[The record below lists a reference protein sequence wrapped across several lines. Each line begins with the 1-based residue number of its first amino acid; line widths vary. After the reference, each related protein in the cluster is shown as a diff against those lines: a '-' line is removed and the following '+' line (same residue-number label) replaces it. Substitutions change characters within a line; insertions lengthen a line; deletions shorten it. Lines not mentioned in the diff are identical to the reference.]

1 MSASTKHSKLVA
13 VPCRNRN
20 TYTGGTL
27 QYTDDQPAVLFLVAG
42 VFVSGGRD
50 GSIMVW
56 DTRCSTKG
64 NLYLLHVGHV
74 REGMVTLISKYSVM
88 SVFTKSIH
96 VM

>member
-1 MSASTKHSKLVA
+1 MQEQKYIHWWHSA
-13 VPCRNRN
+13 
-20 TYTGGTL
+20 

-64 NLYLLHVGHV
+64 NLVQIYNHIILLICICF
-74 REGMVTLISKYSVM
+74 MLVM
-88 SVFTKSIH
+88 SGKVWSL
-96 VM
+96 